1 MRPMRTEFRS
11 PRLIREISLI
21 FELCL
26 VTLPVSIGDMISI
39 QTDTFPQTS
48 LSYFAFRI
56 AFQETLERICL
67 AQQVGT
73 YTANCFGF
81 LTEVPFLRAVP
92 PHIQLD
98 VLAATWN
105 KHVAAE
111 RIDASL
117 LDESVIYAACETS
130 ARIVQK
136 EPDVVGR
143 FLKGGPLDVQLRPD
157 HYLASELRSLHLNLS
172 NDGDFLMISQFE
184 DMTPDE
190 ARASKEQF
198 GLDENRLEIMFDVLG
213 RWSMSPEF
221 LSNLVGLMTKE
232 EIVRT
237 ALELG
242 VA

>member
-1 MRPMRTEFRS
+1 MFCS
-11 PRLIREISLI
+11 IGAISKISLN

-26 VTLPVSIGDMISI
+26 VMAPESMGVMISI

-67 AQQVGT
+67 AQQVGS
-73 YTANCFGF
+73 YTSTCFGF

-98 VLAATWN
+98 LLAATWK
-105 KHVAAE
+105 KHVSAE
-111 RIDASL
+111 RFDAHL
-117 LDESVIYAACETS
+117 VDEAVIYAACETS
-130 ARIVQK
+130 ARIVEK
-136 EPDVVGR
+136 EPEVVAR
-143 FLKGGPLDVQLRPD
+143 YLKGGPLDVQLRAD
-157 HYLASELRSLHLNLS
+157 HYLASELRALHLNLAS
-172 NDGDFLMISQFE
+172 DGDFLMISQFQ
-184 DMTPDE
+184 DMPPEE
-190 ARASKEQF
+190 ARAAKQQF
-198 GLDENRLEIMFDVLG
+198 GLSDDRLEIMFDVLG

-232 EIVRT
+232 EIVRS

-242 VA
+242 VT